1 MSVSPDLLEL
11 SKENAVFWDE
21 LCGSHLAKSLGITDR
36 SERSL
41 KVFDNWY
48 FNYYPYLEK
57 HIEFQKLEGKNVLEV
72 GLGYGSVSQ
81 KLVESGAIYTGLDV
95 AEGPVDMVNHRI
107 SQSLLTGR
115 AVKGS
120 ILSPTFDQGCFDTVI
135 AIGCLH
141 HTGDLELAISNCLDL
156 LKENGQLVMMVYY
169 AYSYRRWRTSF
180 FGTSKY
186 FIDELTGM
194 RGVVGKAKAKERSRY
209 DINSDG
215 QAAPHTDWISKKSM
229 RTILG
234 NYSPTSVEMHL
245 ENMDEGLIPREFMIN
260 TPISKFAGLD
270 LYITVKK

>member
-1 MSVSPDLLEL
+1 MD
-11 SKENAVFWDE
+11 KENADFWDE

-36 SERSL
+36 SETSL

-57 HIEFQKLEGKNVLEV
+57 HIGFQKLEGKNVLEV

-81 KLVESGAIYTGLDV
+81 KLVESGAIYTGLDI
-95 AEGPVDMVNHRI
+95 AEGPVEMVNHRI
-107 SQSLLTGR
+107 SQSLLSGR

-120 ILSPTFDQGCFDTVI
+120 ILSPTFDQGSFDTVI

-180 FGTSKY
+180 FGTSRY
-186 FIDELTGM
+186 FIGELTGM
-194 RGVVGKAKAKERSRY
+194 RGVVGKATATERSRY
-209 DINSDG
+209 DPNSDG

-234 NYSPTSVEMHL
+234 NCSPTSVEMHL
-245 ENMDEGLIPREFMIN
+245 ENMGGVRILRKFLIN
-260 TPISKFAGLD
+260 TPISKLVGLD

>member
-1 MSVSPDLLEL
+1 MD
-11 SKENAVFWDE
+11 KENADFWDD
-21 LCGSHLAKSLGITDR
+21 LCGSHVARSLGITDR

-41 KVFDNWY
+41 KIFDNWY

-57 HIEFQKLEGKNVLEV
+57 HIEFKKLEGKNVLEV

-81 KLVESGAIYTGLDV
+81 RLVESGAIYTGLDI

-107 SQSLLTGR
+107 SQSLLSGR

-120 ILSPTFDQGCFDTVI
+120 ILSPTFDQGAFDTVI

-169 AYSYRRWRTSF
+169 AYSYRRWRSSF
-180 FGTSKY
+180 FGTSRY

-194 RGVVGKAKAKERSRY
+194 RGVVGKANATERSRY
-209 DINSDG
+209 DTNLDG

-234 NYSPTSVEMHL
+234 SCSPTSVEMHL
-245 ENMDEGLIPREFMIN
+245 ENMDEGLIPRKFLIN
-260 TPISKFAGLD
+260 TPISKLVGLD